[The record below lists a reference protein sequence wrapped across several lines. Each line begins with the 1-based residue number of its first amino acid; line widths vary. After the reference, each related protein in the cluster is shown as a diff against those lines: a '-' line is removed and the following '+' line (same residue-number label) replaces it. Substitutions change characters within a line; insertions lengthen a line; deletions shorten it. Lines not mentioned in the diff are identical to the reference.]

1 MDSSNVWSRRA
12 DLGQSVAMTYRIALF
27 ACLSPLACQVH
38 DEPEFRLSPVC
49 IDDEAAPDDAWE
61 CSEPL
66 VIDCN
71 DASVP
76 DEIYVQLDEGQC
88 DEVDLQDVPGPF
100 PPGQYDIV
108 IVDENADEVC
118 STQLTVTDAVAPV
131 IETAELSLWPPNHKY
146 HDITLADCIETVDD
160 CDDEWTAVVDYVSSD
175 EPDDDN
181 GDGHTDADMVIVA
194 PDAVQLRSERQGGSN
209 GRVYTIGFTVTDGS
223 GNATEATCLVVVDH
237 DQGNGAAVDDGE
249 LWRIEP

>member
-1 MDSSNVWSRRA
+1 MK
-12 DLGQSVAMTYRIALF
+12 YRIAF
-27 ACLSPLACQVH
+27 VACLSPLACQVD

-49 IDDEAAPDDAWE
+49 IDDEAAPADAWE

-66 VIDCN
+66 AIDCN

-76 DEIYVQLDEGQC
+76 DEIYVRLDAGQC

-108 IVDENADEVC
+108 IVDAGSDDAVC
-118 STQLTVTDAVAPV
+118 STELVVTDAVAPV
-131 IETAELSLWPPNHKY
+131 VETDELSLWPPNHKY
-146 HDITLADCIETVDD
+146 HDITLADCIETIDD
-160 CDDEWTAVVDYVSSD
+160 CDDDWTAAIDFVSSD
-175 EPDDDN
+175 EPDDDK
-181 GDGHTDADMVIVA
+181 GDGNTDGDIVIVA

-223 GNATEATCLVVVDH
+223 GNATPAVCRAVVDH

-249 LWRIEP
+249 LWRVVP